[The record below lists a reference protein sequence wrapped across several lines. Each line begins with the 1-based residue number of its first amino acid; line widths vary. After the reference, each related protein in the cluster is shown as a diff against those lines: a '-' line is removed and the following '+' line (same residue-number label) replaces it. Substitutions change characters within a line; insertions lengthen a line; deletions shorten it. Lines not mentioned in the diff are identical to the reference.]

1 MMSVRVSRMIIY
13 IVLGYVIQIVM
24 ELVVFIGVILIYIC
38 VIYNSLRVIL
48 FVNLGNVLNIK
59 FISYISKRMF

>member
-1 MMSVRVSRMIIY
+1 MK
-13 IVLGYVIQIVM
+13 
-24 ELVVFIGVILIYIC
+24 LVVLIGIVFMYIY

-59 FISYISKRMF
+59 IILYISKRMF